1 MKNTTRSQFK
11 SVKPRIWSPESSER
25 NDPRIDMFYTTGGGV
40 LGIVA
45 RGRFETWPLRW
56 RRSVML
62 YELEAVQRNQKA
74 EKECDFFAVVHVT
87 LE

>member
-1 MKNTTRSQFK
+1 
-11 SVKPRIWSPESSER
+11 
-25 NDPRIDMFYTTGGGV
+25 
-40 LGIVA
+40 
-45 RGRFETWPLRW
+45 
-56 RRSVML
+56 ML